1 LAPTP
6 WKHGGRE
13 AIDFAAQL
21 GDNPANSSAAPAA
34 LQGGLMSLTPTAPSE
49 PTVVETTALP
59 RWVTILFAVAFA
71 LTGYLLYANYEQR
84 EALRKSQEDAN
95 KKTQAMIAEMD
106 KTNARIADLKGQLDV
121 TSQKLGLTQ
130 DELARAR
137 GLAQSLKA
145 EQQKSDAQ
153 LREQIG
159 AVEADTTTKI
169 GQVTT
174 QLSGTQTDL
183 NATKADLAATKTQ
196 MQSMKGDL
204 GVQSGLIA
212 RNHDEVEELKRLGER
227 DIFEF
232 SLNKSKKAPDHVGPI
247 QVQLKKT
254 DPKKYKYT
262 INVLADDKVIE
273 KKDRTV
279 GEPIQFYVHGVRA
292 PYEIVVFDVGKDQVK
307 GYLSTP
313 KAAAAAPPAGPT
325 GQ

>member
-1 LAPTP
+1 M
-6 WKHGGRE
+6 
-13 AIDFAAQL
+13 
-21 GDNPANSSAAPAA
+21 SSSP
-34 LQGGLMSLTPTAPSE
+34 STPSE
-49 PTVVETTALP
+49 PPVVEAAVLP
-59 RWVTILFAVAFA
+59 RWVTILFVVAFA
-71 LTGYLLYANYEQR
+71 LVGYLLYANYEQR
-84 EALRKSQEDAN
+84 EALRKSQEEAN
-95 KKTQAMIAEMD
+95 KKTQAVVAELD
-106 KTNARIADLKGQLDV
+106 KTNSRIADLKGQLDV

-137 GLAQSLKA
+137 GLAQSLKS

-159 AVEADTTTKI
+159 AVQADTTAKF
-169 GQVTT
+169 GQMST
-174 QLSGTQTDL
+174 QLNGTQTDL

-232 SLNKSKKAPDHVGPI
+232 SLNKSKKGLDHVGPI

-254 DPKKYKYT
+254 DPKKYQYT
-262 INVLADDKVIE
+262 LNVVADDKTIE
-273 KKDRTV
+273 KKDRTA

-313 KAAAAAPPAGPT
+313 KSAAAAPPS